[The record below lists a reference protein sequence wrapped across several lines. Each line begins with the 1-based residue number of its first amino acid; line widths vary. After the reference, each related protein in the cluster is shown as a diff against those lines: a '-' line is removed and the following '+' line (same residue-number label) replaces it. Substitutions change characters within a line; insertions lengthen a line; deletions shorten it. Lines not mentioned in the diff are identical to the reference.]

1 MKKVLFLIL
10 TVLLFASCEKKDELS
25 DIVIGNWY
33 SQATSQATV
42 IGSGEDALMV
52 YFTIQFNS
60 NGKYSLNF
68 MDAIEA
74 DSPILQVVD
83 YIYRVNDDKSQISI
97 ENPIAPRNSG
107 DPIMVTF
114 NVVLGRDDNNS
125 MTWTPE
131 DSEEGTPTLFWT
143 RGTY

>member
-52 YFTIQFNS
+52 YFTVQFNS
-60 NGKYSLNF
+60 
-68 MDAIEA
+68 M
-74 DSPILQVVD
+74 
-83 YIYRVNDDKSQISI
+83 VNI
-97 ENPIAPRNSG
+97 P
-107 DPIMVTF
+107 
-114 NVVLGRDDNNS
+114 
-125 MTWTPE
+125 
-131 DSEEGTPTLFWT
+131 
-143 RGTY
+143 